1 MIKIERTARICH
13 IVLCLLNIG
22 AIFFA
27 FMKLAGTGAIYSFF
41 RRLSMAFAFP
51 MMIMRM
57 AYLQYILFAALAVL
71 FVIVLT
77 VKIRNRTINAKCL
90 AWDLTLW
97 LVSFFELAYLELY
110 YLNIITF

>member
-1 MIKIERTARICH
+1 MHDKNRKNCE
-13 IVLCLLNIG
+13 N
-22 AIFFA
+22 
-27 FMKLAGTGAIYSFF
+27 
-41 RRLSMAFAFP
+41 LS
-51 MMIMRM
+51 
-57 AYLQYILFAALAVL
+57 L
-71 FVIVLT
+71 LT